1 MAALAGRCVTIKF
14 GVRPA
19 VNAQIVLAHF
29 RGMTGGAELHSA
41 RGRVYHIMRS
51 VAGNASGAVLGI
63 TQHRMRAGAE
73 LGPLVIMA
81 GQAGSR
87 RGFRRVPTLGR
98 PGVAI
103 HTTQVLVDAMG
114 QRNRIDRNGLPLGI
128 HHAGSWTMAGEAF
141 FGGE

>member
-19 VNAQIVLAHF
+19 VNARIVLAYF
-29 RGMTGGAELHSA
+29 RRVAGGAELDSA
-41 RGRVYHIMRS
+41 RGRVHHIMRS

-63 TQHRMRAGAE
+63 TQHRVRTGAE

-87 RGFRRVPTLGR
+87 RRFRRVPTLGR

-103 HTTQVLVDAMG
+103 HTTQVLVDAVRQG
-114 QRNRIDRNGLPLGI
+114 SRIDRDGLPLGI

-141 FGGE
+141 LGRE